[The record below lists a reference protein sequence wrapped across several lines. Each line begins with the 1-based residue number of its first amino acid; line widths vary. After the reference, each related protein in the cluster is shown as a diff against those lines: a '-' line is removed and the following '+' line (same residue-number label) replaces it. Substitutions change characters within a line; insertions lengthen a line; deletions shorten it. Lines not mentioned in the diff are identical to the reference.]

1 MTQRKTVDTQ
11 VGPRGTM
18 ELLSQRE
25 IEVLTEATQL
35 PEHLEMLETFR
46 RCALAVLNTGND
58 GDDAH
63 ELFERYADFS
73 VEVSRRT
80 RGLKLIVRNAP
91 RAAFVDGRMVEG
103 VREHLFAVLRD
114 VVYTATEVRPP
125 AVTLTGEDEDE
136 AASKEITDSVF
147 QILRHARL
155 LDPDQRPNLVVC
167 WGGHSIAREE
177 YEYTKEVGYHL
188 GLRGLDICTGC
199 GPGAM
204 KGPMKGASIGHAKQR
219 RLGARYIGLTEPGI
233 IAAESPNPM
242 VNHLIILP
250 DIEKRLE
257 AFVRLGHG
265 IIVFPGGVGTA
276 EEVLYM
282 LGILMDPKN
291 EHIELPLLFTG
302 PANAAEYFAQLD
314 KLITTVLGEQA
325 RSYYKVIVGDARG
338 VARRMA
344 RSVKKVRAQ
353 RRRTGDAFYFNWQL
367 HIPPGHQLPFDA
379 SHENVRALGL
389 TRDLPAHELAI
400 NLRRVF
406 SAIVGGNVKAEGV
419 ARIREFGKLE
429 IKGDKEITRM
439 LDEVLRSFVA
449 QGRMKL
455 PGSTY
460 EPCYRVVSD

>member
-1 MTQRKTVDTQ
+1 
-11 VGPRGTM
+11 M

-25 IEVLTEATQL
+25 INVLTEAARS

-46 RCALAVLNTGND
+46 QCALAVLNTGND

-63 ELFERYADFS
+63 ELFERFADFT

-114 VVYTATEVRPP
+114 VVYTATELQQ
-125 AVTLTGEDEDE
+125 ATGYDQGGS
-136 AASKEITDSVF
+136 AGITDAVF

-167 WGGHSIAREE
+167 WGGHSIARHE

-188 GLRGLDICTGC
+188 GLRLMDICTGC

-204 KGPMKGASIGHAKQR
+204 KGPMKGAAIGHAKQR
-219 RLGARYIGLTEPGI
+219 SQGARYIGLTEPGI

-242 VNHLIILP
+242 VNHLVILP

-282 LGILMDPKN
+282 LGILMDPAN
-291 EHIELPLLFTG
+291 ENIELPLIFTG
-302 PANAAEYFAQLD
+302 PTESAAYFEQLD
-314 KLITTVLGEQA
+314 GLIVTVLGEAA
-325 RSYYKVIVGDARG
+325 RQYYTVIVGDARG

-367 HIPPGHQLPFDA
+367 HIPEGHQQPFDA
-379 SHENVRALGL
+379 THDAVRALKL
-389 TRDLPAHELAI
+389 NRAMPAHELAI

-419 ARIREFGKLE
+419 ARIREFGPLE
-429 IKGDKEITRM
+429 IRGDEEITSA
-439 LDEVLRSFVA
+439 LDKLLRSFVE

-460 EPCYRVVSD
+460 EPCYRVVSG